1 MLPDDDDP
9 PGAPPRSRYD
19 DFFDEQ
25 DRRQERRVR
34 ASLIQTTDTSPDRA
48 AEARRLAIRMGAPVA
63 MVDANLEAFR
73 QRDQAE
79 RVPAARLATES
90 PHLAGFLGQSP
101 NNAALVKDDLEPLGL
116 LEWLVTAPQ
125 RAAAQ
130 GFNQI
135 TYGRLRHQSLFR
147 DLTQEERDQMNSA
160 QLHMQAGGQLGAGD
174 SWFRKAVTGASQQL
188 PILLG
193 AGWGAATR
201 GVQAAAAG
209 AVAGAAVGATAGGPL
224 GLGLGMAAGIGGG
237 LTVGALAGGAE
248 FSYELES
255 GLAYDEFL
263 SFRDEHGLPLDPSA
277 AKGAALAAGVINAG
291 LETAG
296 GFVLARTFKALGLER
311 LSSAG
316 VRSIIKQALRTPTV
330 RGAVTDMVKSYG
342 GALTA
347 EVSTEIAQRAVTL
360 IAGEMAKGEGGKAA
374 VPGLTQAGTINLYE
388 QPVVQNPDGSISTV
402 DSLSVGL
409 PEGEVLL
416 PTVTADG
423 RHFTGTP
430 EQVQDAAIAEYRK
443 TGRHLGIFKD
453 PATATVFAQQ
463 LHEDYAAGYYGGSGY
478 FKTKWQIATDLAQE
492 GVGALQA
499 MALTVLPGPLIS
511 VQADIRHAKRAEQS
525 QQWFQALAEGVTQS
539 KTVQRMPDAAQ
550 QLLAQATKD
559 GPLEHSYAPTDSF
572 AQYWTDQGVDPRAMA
587 TELTGDADAWDRA
600 IRLQEDLQ
608 IPTARYAVKL
618 AGTEHHRFFSRELR
632 LGDPDAWNGREVEA
646 YVAAEA
652 AKPTPTPAEPTAGDR
667 LEAALLDKLVRGGR
681 YTAAQAAPIATL
693 WRQTYEQAAAE
704 TGRQLE
710 DVVQQEGLREVVR
723 PDLPR
728 PVEQVVAEAATA
740 EVPSEAPAAPGAA
753 PARADAEGAA
763 APTPAQGDQP
773 AATATFLG
781 YGPSGPL
788 YNIAGGPHDRST
800 VSAAKLTELGI
811 AVPETPADTGERVT
825 GAQLRAA
832 ALAARAAQQAGVPSV
847 AILARIVD
855 AAPEADIAAEV
866 AITQAATRDQ
876 PIDLRDPVA
885 AAKLMMAEDPQ
896 ILAKAKALG
905 ERARATRQPAPPRA
919 ATGGTRA
926 AEVAEIEGRPV
937 VSDRAGEQPAAGEGG
952 AVEGAGAGPGA
963 ESRRVSPPL
972 RGIPVDEVFERRSPE
987 ENAARLTPAVLAEID
1002 RLFDE
1007 LDVFRYEARTWNW
1020 LKPGQR
1026 VGDVEGAG
1034 GHAEIKAGAA
1044 GAPVYDDVIAFSPV
1058 NRYRGQPAKSAH
1070 GSRADVRLAAQIILD
1085 TGDIATNLAEGIVR
1099 VAEHRAAG
1107 ETRDLSPR
1115 WLPPPTGVEASVSFT
1130 NALQEDLDRLVDEGS
1145 DAVEPEGPVDLSF
1158 DEAIDDLMQ
1167 GLFDLEPE
1175 DTLETGEKQ
1184 PRLPGAGAA
1193 RKVGK
1198 AATTFRAPVQAT
1210 SEDFALTAPGAPAET
1225 EDDQG
1230 ELFQRM
1236 PPEVE
1241 GYEAINPYVAPDER
1255 ERITARHAEAV
1266 VEAFLGLPKD
1276 LDFEQ
1281 VALAG
1286 AAARGWYRRAT
1297 KAIYQ
1302 VFGPVDGARFTGLL
1316 SALSPRVKVAENLE
1330 NAILMWN
1337 AWVQAGRP
1345 TDESTI
1351 TTIMNKAVRRGAGVL
1366 PSWGN
1371 NVIRALQVEDPHDLV
1386 LSGPKVHSFAR
1397 NLKGYQDEVTND
1409 IWMAIFA
1416 NLDQSLFGGNI
1427 NAAGTFSGRSAFY
1440 TAMAAKVRRVA
1451 ERLTARTGET
1461 WTPAE
1466 VQETIW
1472 SWVMTLYQLANTGD
1486 QTAEEIVRRGQLT
1499 DAQIRNAPQF
1509 TDLLV
1514 TNAEIRAIFEAGG
1527 YGDALTAVEEEF
1539 TRPADAGER
1548 AAPGGRAAAPRKA
1561 ATVGLLRSAQRVD
1574 VFRQQRAAARDTSD
1588 ELYQLEDGPKPPFYS
1603 RLVRA
1608 VETSKQGKAPGA
1620 QWKAAIRNAKGG
1632 IAKDEFAITRV
1643 EDLEDARSYTK
1654 AEVLDYLAANTL
1666 RVETVRLGVPSY
1678 TPAQLA
1684 QRAGELFEA
1693 EVNARIE
1700 AREERDEVPTFDA
1713 SVEAVETEDGF
1724 EVYLD
1729 DDATGDVYTT
1739 REQALERGYS
1749 LADQRETELR
1759 REWIE
1764 DISNEIDYDDMERQ
1778 AEEEFDESGTAVQF
1792 AQYVE
1797 PGLEEGSYQEVF
1809 LSVPH
1814 LPQLA
1819 RDPVISYQY
1828 VAPSSLY
1835 PGQVNIEP
1843 RINGHPLPLP
1853 DGGRYVTVPAD
1864 ASEAEVTDAI
1874 RRAYG
1879 DVLSQGMPLR
1889 WWDGH
1894 NDYDHIENPIVRVRL
1909 GVRQTVDSQRVLFLE
1924 EVQPPSE
1931 ANQRHMPPLLIKHWR
1946 ELGFKWALQ
1955 EAAARGLA
1963 GVAWTTG
1970 DQQRDRYRLSTQ
1982 VRKLEW
1988 VPAPAGSVAEATAFV
2003 TMDTGAGLIRFN
2015 IDATGTVLQSDAS
2028 QLAQQFIGKP
2038 LKDLVGPEL
2047 AGTIQG
2053 EARGALEGQ
2062 QIDIGGLGLKRLYDV
2077 DFRNVVQGLPTVKQH
2092 GGRVEVA
2099 ALKRGDPDAVYRIEE
2114 RSEFLTAGERT
2125 PAQEAAV
2132 AAIDAQMDALLGE
2145 PGFTTA
2151 DPRYLAL
2158 AKQREVAA
2166 ASQQFVVIK
2175 HVPGVLE
2182 QRVGGFRTR
2191 EAAEAELTA
2200 QQQAEQPYL
2209 ALTPPMRQA
2218 LLAGQALFQEDQPP
2232 GVPPAGWEKIEA
2244 GPEPANLPP
2253 GPQARG
2259 SYNRTHRIITLFQT
2273 ANPSTILHETGHHFL
2288 ELWTNLAVEA
2298 GASPRLKADAL
2309 ALLRFGGWQGDL
2321 ATWQTLTTDARRDV
2335 HEKVARGFEAY
2346 LFEGKA
2352 PTSTLRS
2359 AFGTFRAWLLGVYQ
2373 TVLRLNVQLTPEVRG
2388 VFDRLIASDAAI
2400 AQAEQEAAVQPMF
2413 LTAAQAGMS
2422 DAAFAPYQGAIAAA
2436 SRKARETL
2444 DRKLLQEVRREQT
2457 ARWEEDKEAIRNEV
2471 KANLYGLP
2479 AYRALAAMRSGTNPD
2494 GSPLMEGDATLPPM
2508 RLSRQLLVEKFGA
2521 ERLRTLPRGIYSA
2534 AGGLDP
2540 DFVAEHFGFSSGDA
2554 MLRAVSAA
2562 PKLSDAVEQETQR
2575 RMIEQHG
2582 SLMLDGTLL
2591 EEAQAAV
2598 ANDDRE
2604 QILRMELRALAR
2616 LRSLARPALREAAGQ
2631 LRAERKERDYERRW
2645 FEAEAKLRI
2654 AFAEGRKQAE
2664 IDALAAEVAEFR
2676 AQARGGAAII
2686 RAALPP
2692 AELVRSQA
2700 QARLAAMRV
2709 GDIQPQRFWAAARQ
2723 AATRALEAAARQ
2735 DFDAAILAKQQELME
2750 VALYRAAMRT
2760 RETVDTRT
2768 RQAQALDT
2776 AASRARLGKAGATYQ
2791 EQIDGLLDRYEFVR
2805 VPQRQLDRRASL
2817 RKWVAAIEG
2826 EGLPVDLPEAVL
2838 DDARRVNYRDLTV
2851 EEFMGVTDALQQIAH
2866 LARLKNRLLA
2876 AKQQRELAAVT
2887 ATLAQSIREQHA
2899 GRPRAAVV
2907 GDRRPT
2913 EEAWRTVADF
2923 FAGHRKLSNILRDL
2937 DGYQDGGAAW
2947 EAILRPLNDAGDREA
2962 VMMADATAAFGEL
2975 VERAFPGRQKRTL
2988 YQPVEIKA
2996 IGKSLSRMQ
3005 TIMVALNWGNADNRQ
3020 RVQDGLGWTPEQVQ
3034 AILDTLSPS
3043 DLAFVQGVFDWID
3056 GFWPQIE
3063 AKQRRVTGLA
3073 PEKVEAV
3080 PIKTRNGEIR
3090 GGYFPLK
3097 YDDRLSA
3104 GAIKALDLDAANL
3117 AKQAAYTNATTRRG
3131 HTEARLA
3138 VVKLPVRLD
3147 FGVIYEHA
3155 TQVIH
3160 DLSHHEALIDVGRIL
3175 GQTAVQDAIIETKGD
3190 LIYKQ
3195 IRNAVR
3201 DVAFGAVP
3209 AVNGFERA
3217 VNHIRQGA
3225 TVVGLGWNFTTAALQ
3240 PLGLS
3245 NSMFQIG
3252 TKWVARGLLRWLRNP
3267 TTMGQTVEWITAVS
3281 PMMRLR
3287 GQTQQREINE
3297 IRQQIGVSTG
3307 RVSGWVDAALE
3318 TVGDPVTRHGIADSY
3333 FWMIQQMQRVADV
3346 PTWLG
3351 AYEKAMDRG
3360 EHEDRA
3366 IALADQAV
3374 LDSQGGGQIKDLS
3387 QVQRGGPMMKL
3398 WTNFYSFFNVLHQQH
3413 REAHGRAAREAN
3425 YAVKVGRL
3433 GADYLMLFVVPATL
3447 GYLLRNGLRPGDNDD
3462 DDANLWA
3469 VILGENAA
3477 YLAGT
3482 MLGLREISGAIQ
3494 GSYGY
3499 EGPAGAR
3506 AFATFSRLAQ
3516 QVKQGELDAAL
3527 YRATLESAGILLH
3540 FPAAQIR
3547 RTLEGMMALAEGKT
3561 LNPMA
3566 LLTGPPRQ
3574 R

>member
-1 MLPDDDDP
+1 MLPEDDDP

-25 DRRQERRVR
+25 DRREERRVR
-34 ASLIQTTDTSPDRA
+34 ASLIQTADTSPDRA

-63 MVDANLEAFR
+63 MVEANLDAFR

-79 RVPAARLATES
+79 SVPAARIAKES
-90 PHLAGFLGQSP
+90 PHLAGFIGQSP
-101 NNAALVKDDLEPLGL
+101 NNAAIVKDDLQQLGL

-160 QLHMQAGGQLGAGD
+160 KLHMEAGGELGASG
-174 SWFRKAVTGASQQL
+174 SWFRSAVTGASQQL

-201 GVQAAAAG
+201 GVQAAGVG
-209 AVAGAAVGATAGGPL
+209 AVAGAAIGAGGGPL
-224 GLGLGMAAGIGGG
+224 GMALGIASGIGTG
-237 LTVGALAGGAE
+237 LTVGSLAGGAE

-263 SFRDEHGLPLDPSA
+263 NFRDEHGLPLDPAA

-316 VRSIIKQALRTPTV
+316 VRSIVKQALRTPTV
-330 RGAVTDMVKSYG
+330 RGAITDMVKSYG
-342 GALTA
+342 GAVTG
-347 EVSTEIAQRAVTL
+347 EVSTEIAQRAVTI
-360 IAGEMAKGEGGKAA
+360 IAGEMAKGQAPQA
-374 VPGLTQAGTINLYE
+374 TVPGLVQPGTVNLYQ
-388 QPVVQNPDGSISTV
+388 QPVVQNADGTTSTV

-409 PEGEVLL
+409 DGHEVLL
-416 PTVTADG
+416 PTVTPDG

-430 EQVQDAAIAEYRK
+430 EQVQDAAIAEYRR
-443 TGRHLGIFKD
+443 TGRHLGIFTD
-453 PATATVFAQQ
+453 PASATAFAQQ
-463 LHEDYAAGYYGGSGY
+463 LHEDFAAGHYTGTGY
-478 FKTKWQIATDLAQE
+478 FRSVAQIATDLAQE
-492 GVGALQA
+492 GIGALQS

-511 VQADIRHAKRAEQS
+511 VHADLRQAKRAAQA
-525 QQWFQALAEGVTQS
+525 QQWFQALSEGVTQS
-539 KTVQRMPDAAQ
+539 ATVTKMPQVAQ
-550 QLLAQATKD
+550 ELLAQATKD
-559 GPLEHSYAPTDSF
+559 GPLEHTYAPTDSF
-572 AQYWTDQGVDPRAMA
+572 AQYWTEQGVDPRAMA

-608 IPTARYAVKL
+608 IPTSRYAVKL
-618 AGTEHHRFFSRELR
+618 AGTEHHKFFSRELR
-632 LGDPDAWNGREVEA
+632 LGDPDAWNQREVEA

-652 AKPTPTPAEPTAGDR
+652 AKPKPEPAAPTAGDLFEAKIAER
-667 LEAALLDKLVRGGR
+667 LTGAAFTPG
-681 YTAAQAAPIATL
+681 QAAPIAAL
-693 WRQTYEQAAAE
+693 YRQTYEHAAAE
-704 TGRQLE
+704 LGRPLE
-710 DVVQQEGLREVVR
+710 RLVEEQGLREVVR
-723 PDLPR
+723 PDVPR
-728 PVEQVVAEAATA
+728 PVEQVIAEATTA
-740 EVPSEAPAAPGAA
+740 EVPAERQAAPGAPQAA
-753 PARADAEGAA
+753 PATGAPQAAEG
-763 APTPAQGDQP
+763 PQGAQP
-773 AATATFLG
+773 AATAAFLA

-788 YNIAGGPHDRST
+788 YNITGGPHDRST

-811 AVPETPADTGERVT
+811 AVPETPADTGERLT
-825 GAQLRAA
+825 GAQLREQAV
-832 ALAARAAQQAGVPSV
+832 AARAALETSTPRAAV
-847 AILARIVD
+847 LARLID
-855 AAPEADIAAEV
+855 AAPEADAAAEIAV
-866 AITQAATRDQ
+866 QQVATRDQ
-876 PIDLRDPVA
+876 PIDWRDPVA
-885 AAKLMMAEDPQ
+885 AAKQMLAEDPQ
-896 ILAKAKALG
+896 IMAKARALA
-905 ERARATRQPAPPRA
+905 ERTRATRKEAPPRA
-919 ATGGTRA
+919 KKGATSAAQTAA
-926 AEVAEIEGRPV
+926 AEAGAV
-937 VSDRAGEQPAAGEGG
+937 VSDRVGEQPPAGAGG
-952 AVEGAGAGPGA
+952 AVEGGGPGRGA
-963 ESRRVSPPL
+963 EPRGVSASL
-972 RGIPVDEVFERRSPE
+972 RGIPELDEVFERQSPE
-987 ENAARLTPAVLAEID
+987 QIAARLTPEVLAEVE
-1002 RLFDE
+1002 RLYDE
-1007 LDVFRYEARTWNW
+1007 LDTFRYQERTWNW
-1020 LKPGQR
+1020 LKPGER
-1026 VGDVEGAG
+1026 VGTVEGAG

-1058 NRYRGQPAKSAH
+1058 NLYRGKPAKTAR
-1070 GSRADVRLAAQIILD
+1070 GSRADVRAAAEAVLQSR
-1085 TGDIATNLAEGIVR
+1085 DIASNLAEGVVR

-1107 ETRDLSPR
+1107 EMRDLSPR

-1130 NALQEDLDRLVDEGS
+1130 NALQEDLDRLIDQGP
-1145 DAVEPEGPVDLSF
+1145 DAVEPEGPVDLTF

-1167 GLFDLEPE
+1167 SLFDLEPD

-1184 PRLPGAGAA
+1184 PRLPGAGEA

-1198 AATTFRAPVQAT
+1198 ADTSFRAPVQAT
-1210 SEDFALTAPGAPAET
+1210 SEDFELTPEGAPAET
-1225 EDDQG
+1225 EDQG

-1241 GYEAINPYVAPDER
+1241 GFEVVDPYLAPDER
-1255 ERITARHAEAV
+1255 ERLTAPHAEAIV
-1266 VEAFLGLPKD
+1266 DAFLELPKD

-1286 AAARGWYRRAT
+1286 QAARGWYRRAT

-1337 AWVQAGRP
+1337 AWVEAGRP

-1351 TTIMNKAVRRGAGVL
+1351 TRIMRKAVRRGKGVL

-1371 NVIRALQVEDPHDLV
+1371 NVVRALQVEDPHDLV

-1427 NAAGTFSGRSAFY
+1427 NKAGTFSGRSAFY

-1451 ERLTARTGET
+1451 ERLTEKTGET

-1472 SWVMTLYQLANTGD
+1472 SWVMTLYQLAQSTGA
-1486 QTAEEIVRRGQLT
+1486 TAEEIVRRGELT
-1499 DAQIRNAPQF
+1499 DAQIREAPQF
-1509 TDLLV
+1509 TDLLA

-1527 YGDALTAVEEEF
+1527 YGDALAAVEAEF
-1539 TRPADAGER
+1539 TQPAAADVRPATERR
-1548 AAPGGRAAAPRKA
+1548 AAPARKG

-1574 VFRQQRAAARDTSD
+1574 VFRRQREAARADAD
-1588 ELYQLEDGPKPPFYS
+1588 ELYQLEDGPKPVFYS

-1608 VETSKQGKAPGA
+1608 VDTSKQAKAPGA

-1632 IAKDEFAITRV
+1632 IAKDEFAIARV
-1643 EDLEDARSYTK
+1643 DDLEDGRSYTK

-1666 RVETVRLGVPSY
+1666 QVETVRLGARSY
-1678 TPAQLA
+1678 TPQQVQ

-1693 EVNARIE
+1693 EVNRQIE
-1700 AREERDEVPTFDA
+1700 RAEERGELDDMTV

-1724 EVYLD
+1724 EVYLND
-1729 DDATGDVYTT
+1729 EATGDVYES
-1739 REQALERGYS
+1739 RDEALERGYS
-1749 LADQRETELR
+1749 LADAHEQGLRE
-1759 REWIE
+1759 
-1764 DISNEIDYDDMERQ
+1764 DFVAEIGNGLNYAEFEAQ
-1778 AEEEFDESGTAVQF
+1778 AEEEFDAGGSAVQF

-1809 LSVPH
+1809 LTVPH

-1819 RDPVISYQY
+1819 RDPVVSYRY
-1828 VAPSSLY
+1828 IAPSSLH
-1835 PGQVNIEP
+1835 PGKVNVEP
-1843 RINGHPLPLP
+1843 RINGRELELP
-1853 DGGRYVTVPAD
+1853 DGGHYVTVPAD
-1864 ASEAEVTDAI
+1864 ATEAEIKDAI
-1874 RRAYG
+1874 RDAYG
-1879 DVLSQGMPLR
+1879 EVLSQGMPLR

-1931 ANQRHMPPLLIKHWR
+1931 ENQQQMPPLLIKNWR

-1982 VRKLEW
+1982 VRKLDWQPRLHGSTEASTRW
-1988 VPAPAGSVAEATAFV
+1988 VE
-2003 TMDTGAGLIRFN
+2003 MDTGAGLVRFN
-2015 IDATGTVLQSDAS
+2015 VDAKGTVLEEDAS
-2028 QLAQQFIGKP
+2028 QLAQQFVGKN
-2038 LKDLVGPEL
+2038 LKDMVGPEL
-2047 AGTIQG
+2047 AAKIQG
-2053 EARGALEGQ
+2053 EDRGTLEGQ
-2062 QIDIGGLGLKRLYDV
+2062 AIDIGGLGLKRLYDV
-2077 DFRNVVQGLPTVKQH
+2077 DFRNVVQGLPAVKQH

-2099 ALKRGDPDAVYRIEE
+2099 ALKRGDPDAEYRIEE
-2114 RSEFLTAGERT
+2114 RPDFQTASQRT
-2125 PAQEAAV
+2125 AEQNAAV
-2132 AAIDAQMDALLGE
+2132 AAIDEQLNALLE
-2145 PGFTTA
+2145 SSTTA
-2151 DPRYLAL
+2151 DPRYQAL
-2158 AKQREVAA
+2158 SAERDRA
-2166 ASQQFVVIK
+2166 ASRVQFVVIK
-2175 HVPGVLE
+2175 RVPGVLE
-2182 QRVGGFRTR
+2182 QRVGGFATR
-2191 EAAEAELTA
+2191 EQAEAELTA
-2200 QQQAEQPYL
+2200 QQQTDQPYL
-2209 ALTPPMRQA
+2209 PLTPQMREA

-2232 GVPPAGWEKIEA
+2232 GVPPAGWEKA
-2244 GPEPANLPP
+2244 TPEPPK
-2253 GPQARG
+2253 ARG

-2288 ELWTNLAVEA
+2288 ELWANLAVQPD
-2298 GASPRLKADAL
+2298 ASPRLKADAL

-2321 ATWQTLTTDARRDV
+2321 ETWQTLTTDARRDV

-2359 AFGTFRAWLLGVYQ
+2359 AFATFRAWLLGVYQ

-2413 LTAAQAGMS
+2413 LTAEQAGMS
-2422 DAAFAPYQGAIAAA
+2422 EAAFAPYKAAIATA
-2436 SRKARETL
+2436 SRAARETL

-2457 ARWEEDKEAIRNEV
+2457 ARWEEDKAQIREEV
-2471 KANLYGLP
+2471 KANLYALP
-2479 AYRALAAMRSGTNPD
+2479 TYRALAAMRSGTNPD
-2494 GSPLMEGDATLPPM
+2494 GSPLMEGEATLPPM
-2508 RLSRQLLVEKFGA
+2508 RLSRQLLVEKFGP
-2521 ERLRTLPRGIYSA
+2521 ERLRQLPRGIYSA

-2540 DFVAEHFGFSSGDA
+2540 DFVAEHFGFTSGDA
-2554 MLRAVSAA
+2554 MLRAVAVA
-2562 PKLSDAVEQETQR
+2562 PKLTQAVEEETQR

-2582 SLMLDGTLL
+2582 SLLLDGTLL

-2598 ANDDRE
+2598 ANEDRE

-2616 LRSLARPALREAAGQ
+2616 LRALAKPALQEAAGQ
-2631 LRAERKERDYERRW
+2631 LRAERQERAYERRW
-2645 FEAEAKLRI
+2645 LEAEAKLRI

-2664 IDALAAEVAEFR
+2664 IDALAGEVADLR
-2676 AQARGGAAII
+2676 ARARGGAAVI

-2692 AELVRSQA
+2692 AELVRNQA
-2700 QARLAAMRV
+2700 RERLAAMRV
-2709 GDIQPQRFWAAARQ
+2709 GDLQPQRFWAAARQ
-2723 AATRALEAAARQ
+2723 AAKRALEAAARQ

-2750 VALYRAAMRT
+2750 VALYRQAMQL
-2760 RETVDTRT
+2760 REEIETRT

-2776 AASRARLGKAGATYQ
+2776 PASRARMGKAGQTYQ
-2791 EQIDGLLDRYEFVR
+2791 EQIDDLLDRYEFAR
-2805 VPQRQLDRRASL
+2805 VPQRQLAKRANL
-2817 RKWVAAIEG
+2817 RKWIAAIEG
-2826 EGLPVDLPEAVL
+2826 EGLPIDLPESVVE
-2838 DDARRVNYRDLTV
+2838 DTRRVNYRELTV
-2851 EEFMGVTDALQQIAH
+2851 EEFLGVTDALQQIAH
-2866 LARLKNRLLA
+2866 FARLKNRLLA
-2876 AKQQRELAAVT
+2876 AKQERELAAVS
-2887 ATLAQSIREQHA
+2887 ANLARSIRDQHV
-2899 GRPRAAVV
+2899 GGPRKDVV

-2923 FAGHRKLSNILRDL
+2923 FGGHRKLSNILRDL

-2947 EAILRPLNDAGDREA
+2947 EAILRPLNEAGDREA
-2962 VMMADATAAFGEL
+2962 VMMADATAAFGNL

-3005 TIMVALNWGNADNRQ
+3005 TITVALNWGNADNRQ
-3020 RVQDGLGWTPEQVQ
+3020 RVQDGFGWTPEQVQ
-3034 AILDTLSPS
+3034 AILDTLTAS
-3043 DLAFVQGVFDWID
+3043 DLAFVQGVFDWYD
-3056 GFWPQIE
+3056 SYWPLIE

-3073 PEKVEAV
+3073 PEKVEAL
-3080 PIKTRNGEIR
+3080 PIKARAGEIR
-3090 GGYFPLK
+3090 GGYHPLK

-3104 GAIKALDLDAANL
+3104 GAIKALDLEAANL

-3147 FGVIYEHA
+3147 FGVIYEHV

-3160 DLSHHEALIDVGRIL
+3160 DLSHHEALLDVGRIL
-3175 GQTAVQDAIIETKGD
+3175 GQKAVQEAILETKGD

-3201 DVAFGAVP
+3201 DIAFGAVP

-3252 TKWVARGLLRWLRNP
+3252 PTWVARGLLRWLRTP
-3267 TTMGQTVEWITAVS
+3267 TTMGQTVEWISEVS
-3281 PMMRLR
+3281 PMMRMR

-3297 IRQQIGVSTG
+3297 IRQQIGLSTG
-3307 RVSGWVDAALE
+3307 RVTGWVDAALE
-3318 TVGDPVTRHGIADSY
+3318 AVGDPVTRHGIADSY

-3351 AYEKAMDRG
+3351 AYEKAMARG
-3360 EHEDRA
+3360 EQEDRA

-3413 REAHGRAAREAN
+3413 REAHGRAARESN

-3433 GADYLMLFVVPATL
+3433 GADYLMLFVIPATL
-3447 GYLLRNGLRPGDNDD
+3447 GYLLRNGLRPGNEDD
-3462 DDANLWA
+3462 DDANTWA
-3469 VILGENAA
+3469 AILGENAA

-3482 MLGLREISGAIQ
+3482 MLGLREVSGAIQ

-3527 YRATLESAGILLH
+3527 YRATLESAGILFH
-3540 FPAAQIR
+3540 FPAAQVR
-3547 RTLEGMMALAEGKT
+3547 RTLEGLAALAEGKT

-3566 LLTGPPRQ
+3566 ILTGPPRRQ
-3574 R
+3574 